1 MAPTKKYNAGSI
13 SCALWENDM
22 TTQDGRKIRSL
33 KATAERRYTDKT
45 GAWKSSNSFSRNE
58 IPLVIWALQ
67 KAFDHMIEH
76 GNERTSDD
84 SPEEELVVRDDYQP
98 RSGPPTTAAH
108 RSIFFLTL

>member
-1 MAPTKKYNAGSI
+1 MESKTTPVPKFKAGGI

-22 TTQDGRKIRSL
+22 TTQDGRKVRSL
-33 KATAERRYTDKT
+33 KATVERRYTDKT

-58 IPLVIWALQ
+58 SPLVIWALQ

-84 SPEEELVVRDDYQP
+84 SNEEEVV
-98 RSGPPTTAAH
+98 
-108 RSIFFLTL
+108 L